1 MMSEQL
7 TNQENKQDEISLKEL
22 ILKAKDWTSYLW
34 GYKWRIIL
42 AGIIGGALGFTYAK
56 YFTKPTYTANT
67 SFTLE
72 QKSSG
77 AGGALG
83 GLASSLGLGDLPT
96 GSSSGMFGGENILH
110 LIKSN
115 RIIHQSLKQAQSEL
129 NGDHLLNVYV
139 KNHFKKALEDKKI
152 NLYPKKVDS
161 IIFNR
166 AQDSLLLLVTKNI
179 RENQIVA
186 ERLDKKTTIINLDVK
201 DNNEQ
206 WAYLFSKALV
216 KNAIDL
222 YLEIK
227 IGKLLRAE
235 EELTN
240 KRDSIRGL
248 LDGSITTLA
257 FETDLNSHTPLMR
270 YKTNQVK
277 KQIDVEVLKSMYANV
292 IQNLEVTKIQREQE
306 EPIIEIIDEP
316 ILPLNKIQFGKLKG
330 LIIGGVLS
338 AFLLVVMLLGRNL
351 LKGVMS

>member
-1 MMSEQL
+1 MSEQL
-7 TNQENKQDEISLKEL
+7 TNQESKQEENGFKEL
-22 ILKAKDWTSYLW
+22 ILKAEDWISYLW

-56 YFTKPTYTANT
+56 YFSKPTYTANT

-96 GSSSGMFGGENILH
+96 ASSSGMFGGENILH

-115 RIIHQSLKQAQSEL
+115 RIIHQSLKQALPEL
-129 NGDHLLNVYV
+129 NGDHLLNAYV
-139 KNHFKKALEDKKI
+139 KNHFNKALEDKKI
-152 NLYPKKVDS
+152 DLYPKKVDS
-161 IIFNR
+161 IVFNR
-166 AQDSLLLLVTKNI
+166 AQDSLLLLVTKKI
-179 RENQIVA
+179 RENQIQA

-201 DNNEQ
+201 DVNEQ

-248 LDGSITTLA
+248 LDGTITTLA

-292 IQNLEVTKIQREQE
+292 IQNLEITKIQREQE

-316 ILPLNKIQFGKLKG
+316 ILPLKVEKFGKVK
-330 LIIGGVLS
+330 
-338 AFLLVVMLLGRNL
+338 ALVVFFALFSFLSLSVLFFRKYL
-351 LKGVMS
+351 RSILK